1 MSLELVISGT
11 VVKIEGGQRV
21 EVQDRTQ
28 ELTARIRQLEQ
39 ELSEVQSLLKDAVA
53 VISNWPVPKE
63 PTQPA
68 PTTTPRTSPTSTQKK
83 KKFGERLRSIREAQG
98 LSQGELRRRTGLPA
112 SMLSLYETGRRYP
125 SHERLVALETAL
137 QLTPGT
143 LG

>member
-11 VVKIEGGQRV
+11 VLKIEGGQRV

-28 ELTARIRQLEQ
+28 ELTSRIRKLEQ

-53 VISNWPVPKE
+53 VISNWPVSKE

-68 PTTTPRTSPTSTQKK
+68 PAARTPPPSTQTK
-83 KKFGERLRSIREAQG
+83 KKFGETLRSIREAQG

-112 SMLSLYETGRRYP
+112 SVLSLYETGRRYP